1 MHERLKSEHL
11 KKIADQ
17 KDKINYL
24 KCELAE
30 AVVENGNLEELL
42 AVKSDRGHRR
52 KVYALISIFPILN
65 GKLIDV
71 HL

>member
-1 MHERLKSEHL
+1 MHERSKSEHL

-17 KDKINYL
+17 KDEIHHL

-42 AVKSDRGHRR
+42 AVKSDRGLRR